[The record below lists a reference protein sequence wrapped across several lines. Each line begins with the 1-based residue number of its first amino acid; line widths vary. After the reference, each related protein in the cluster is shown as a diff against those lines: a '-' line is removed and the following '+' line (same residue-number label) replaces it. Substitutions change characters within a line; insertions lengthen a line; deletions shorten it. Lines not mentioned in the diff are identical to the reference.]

1 MIRVGII
8 HIGSSKIRLMLAEV
22 EDIGYFKIIDEL
34 KTPFKVCYEL
44 SKECVLCSEK
54 LIYILSTLRTYK
66 SLCEASGT
74 KEIFTITT
82 SFFNDI
88 KDSESIISM
97 IKLNLNLDLKI
108 LSPEEEIKFT
118 ALSVNRSLNT
128 TNSLIVEITG
138 TSTNLIS
145 MKNREIANWVSL
157 PFGGINLAYTF
168 NIADRILNSNLDESI
183 SFLKDKLNDISR
195 DFVQNTEI
203 DPLEAIGRLREVDA
217 VKDYNQ
223 FVYFLGTAMASASFA
238 YLIGGTGILDF
249 CLTLI
254 IASIGVIIYNK
265 TLKLNQIPFFATL
278 ISSFFIAVF
287 GILLVKYDILSS
299 STSLI
304 VGSIMPLLPG
314 VSFIKGLRD
323 LISGNLIA
331 GISRIVDACLTAAAI
346 AVGVGVVLDLAV
358 RFGG

>member
-1 MIRVGII
+1 MKREFQVTYKKEILRFALLLGEQMLTNGAETSRVEDSVLRVCKSRGFRHVNVFTTPTCVII
-8 HIGSSKIRLMLAEV
+8 SDEKFDGLTFMKTISKRTINLSKI
-22 EDIGYFKIIDEL
+22 
-34 KTPFKVCYEL
+34 
-44 SKECVLCSEK
+44 
-54 LIYILSTLRTYK
+54 
-66 SLCEASGT
+66 
-74 KEIFTITT
+74 
-82 SFFNDI
+82 
-88 KDSESIISM
+88 
-97 IKLNLNLDLKI
+97 
-108 LSPEEEIKFT
+108 
-118 ALSVNRSLNT
+118 
-128 TNSLIVEITG
+128 
-138 TSTNLIS
+138 
-145 MKNREIANWVSL
+145 
-157 PFGGINLAYTF
+157 
-168 NIADRILNSNLDESI
+168 
-183 SFLKDKLNDISR
+183 DKLNDISR